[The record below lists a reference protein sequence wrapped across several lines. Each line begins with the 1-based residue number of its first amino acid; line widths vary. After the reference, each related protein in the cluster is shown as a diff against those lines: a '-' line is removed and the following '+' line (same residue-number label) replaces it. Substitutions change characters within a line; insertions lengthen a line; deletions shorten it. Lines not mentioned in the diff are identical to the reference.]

1 MRRSHHSHAGGLI
14 DSEDPPALS
23 TPAGISQTAT
33 LAQQYSAIREEF
45 TFVINSGHN
54 LPAK

>member
-23 TPAGISQTAT
+23 TPAGFPKQQ
-33 LAQQYSAIREEF
+33 LLRQQYSPTREEF